1 MARRLLPT
9 EKPWVHK
16 TAAAFGAL
24 WALLEAVWLLHS
36 FLNARRP
43 GFLWAV
49 RPEWGLVHGAADGTL
64 ALSLLGGLWVAAS
77 LAAGVLLAVGALR
90 PLHWLHVPFLLFA
103 THSAFQSAGL
113 LVKTVVAAVNGWP
126 WVGFPTAIVLLLLL
140 AFSTLGLLF
149 AAHSFLLLHERRVR
163 EREPAA
169 PRPSVQLV
177 AAPALPPVAD
187 LPTVPR
193 HAHRHAYPDV

>member
-24 WALLEAVWLLHS
+24 WALLEAGWLLHCW
-36 FLNARRP
+36 LNARRP

-49 RPEWGLVHGAADGTL
+49 RPQWGLVHGAAGGTL
-64 ALSLLGGLWVAAS
+64 ALSLLGGLWVAGS

-113 LVKTVVAAVNGWP
+113 VVKTAVAAGSRR
-126 WVGFPTAIVLLLLL
+126 WVGLPTALVLFLLL

-177 AAPALPPVAD
+177 AAPALPPVAE

-193 HAHRHAYPDV
+193 HAHRHAHPQIV